1 VRANVIAPGLIPT
14 ELADGMVAF
23 HGDDIVKGIPLRRMG
38 SPEEVAQ
45 MAVYLASDD
54 ASWITGK
61 VFRID
66 GGQYV

>member
-1 VRANVIAPGLIPT
+1 MSRSARWLLCEWADLIVIM
-14 ELADGMVAF
+14 ADY
-23 HGDDIVKGIPLRRMG
+23 IVKGIPLGRMG

-45 MAVYLASDD
+45 LAVYLASDD
-54 ASWITGK
+54 AAWITGK